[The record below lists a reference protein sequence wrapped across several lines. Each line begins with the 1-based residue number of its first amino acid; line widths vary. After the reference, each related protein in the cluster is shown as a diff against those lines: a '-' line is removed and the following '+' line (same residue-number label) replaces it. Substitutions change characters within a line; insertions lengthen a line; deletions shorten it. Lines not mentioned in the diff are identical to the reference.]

1 MRRVKTRE
9 RAVFKALS
17 NDVRRRLLELLA
29 HRERAVSELADEV
42 KTSPSLTSIH
52 LGGLRRAGLV
62 QAKVLAKQ
70 RIYSLKRDGLAH
82 ARTFLEHLESSLTE
96 EPARPRRLVVTR

>member
-17 NDVRRRLLELLA
+17 NDVRRHLLELLA
-29 HRERAVSELADEV
+29 DRELAVSELALEV
-42 KTSPSLTSIH
+42 KTSPSLASIH

-62 QAKVLAKQ
+62 EARVRAKQ
-70 RIYSLKRDGLAH
+70 RIYKLRREGLIA
-82 ARTFLEHLESSLTE
+82 ARVFLEHLESAAAVE
-96 EPARPRRLVVTR
+96 VKPEPALQR

>member
-29 HRERAVSELADEV
+29 AREHAVSELALEV
-42 KTSPSLTSIH
+42 QTSPSLTSIH

-62 QAKVLAKQ
+62 EARVRAKQ
-70 RIYSLKRDGLAH
+70 RIYRLRREGIDA
-82 ARTFLEHLESSLTE
+82 ARIFLQHLESSLEAPLVTE
-96 EPARPRRLVVTR
+96 TAET